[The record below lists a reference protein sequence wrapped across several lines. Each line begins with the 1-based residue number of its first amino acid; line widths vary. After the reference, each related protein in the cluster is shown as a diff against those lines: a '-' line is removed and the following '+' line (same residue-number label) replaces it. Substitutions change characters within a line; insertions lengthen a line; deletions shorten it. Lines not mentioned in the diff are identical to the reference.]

1 MIKHCAKI
9 LIFTTRSI
17 LQLKKSDDYE
27 NINSVNSLYLIIGK
41 VDGHIE
47 RNIAEE
53 KNESK
58 YLVFDSTDE
67 NKEELKKYKE
77 LGDGIKNKIETIN
90 GGYGKDFMKIKLET
104 GDNLPMNIQLNI
116 KC

>member
-1 MIKHCAKI
+1 MCKDINI
-9 LIFTTRSI
+9 YYTEYITT
-17 LQLKKSDDYE
+17 KKSDDYE
-27 NINSVNSLYLIIGK
+27 NTNSVNSLYVIIGK

-47 RNIAEE
+47 CNIVEE
-53 KNESK
+53 RNESK
-58 YLVFDSTDE
+58 YLVFDPTDE

-104 GDNLPMNIQLNI
+104 GDNLLMNIQLNI

>member
-1 MIKHCAKI
+1 MCKDINI
-9 LIFTTRSI
+9 YYTEYITT
-17 LQLKKSDDYE
+17 KKSDDYE
-27 NINSVNSLYLIIGK
+27 NTNSVNSLYVIIGK

-47 RNIAEE
+47 CNIVEE

-58 YLVFDSTDE
+58 YLVFDPTDE

-104 GDNLPMNIQLNI
+104 GDNLLMNIQLNI

>member
-1 MIKHCAKI
+1 MCKDINIYYTEYITA
-9 LIFTTRSI
+9 
-17 LQLKKSDDYE
+17 KKSDDYE
-27 NINSVNSLYLIIGK
+27 NTNSVNSLYVIIGK

-47 RNIAEE
+47 CNIVEE
-53 KNESK
+53 RNESK
-58 YLVFDSTDE
+58 YLVFDPTDE

-104 GDNLPMNIQLNI
+104 GDNLLMNIQLNI

>member
-1 MIKHCAKI
+1 MCKDINI
-9 LIFTTRSI
+9 YYTEYITT
-17 LQLKKSDDYE
+17 KKSDDYE
-27 NINSVNSLYLIIGK
+27 NTNSVNSLYVIIGK
-41 VDGHIE
+41 VHGHIE
-47 RNIAEE
+47 CNIVEE

-58 YLVFDSTDE
+58 YLVFDPTDE

-104 GDNLPMNIQLNI
+104 GDNLLMNIQLNI

>member
-1 MIKHCAKI
+1 MCKDINI
-9 LIFTTRSI
+9 YYTEYITTKR
-17 LQLKKSDDYE
+17 SDDYE
-27 NINSVNSLYLIIGK
+27 NTNSVNSLYVIIGK

-47 RNIAEE
+47 CNIVEE

-58 YLVFDSTDE
+58 YLVFDPTDE

-104 GDNLPMNIQLNI
+104 GDNLLMNIQLNI

>member
-1 MIKHCAKI
+1 MCEDINI
-9 LIFTTRSI
+9 YYTEYITT
-17 LQLKKSDDYE
+17 KKSDDYE

-47 RNIAEE
+47 CNIVEE
-53 KNESK
+53 KDESK
-58 YLVFDSTDE
+58 YLVFDPTDE

-90 GGYGKDFMKIKLET
+90 GGKKGEYGKDSMKIKLET
-104 GDNLPMNIQLNI
+104 GNNLPMNIQLNI

>member
-1 MIKHCAKI
+1 MCKDINI
-9 LIFTTRSI
+9 YYTEYITTKR
-17 LQLKKSDDYE
+17 SDDYE
-27 NINSVNSLYLIIGK
+27 NTNSVNSLYVIIGK

-47 RNIAEE
+47 CNIVEE

-58 YLVFDSTDE
+58 YLVFDPTDE
-67 NKEELKKYKE
+67 NKEEFKKYKE

-104 GDNLPMNIQLNI
+104 GDNLLMNIQLNI